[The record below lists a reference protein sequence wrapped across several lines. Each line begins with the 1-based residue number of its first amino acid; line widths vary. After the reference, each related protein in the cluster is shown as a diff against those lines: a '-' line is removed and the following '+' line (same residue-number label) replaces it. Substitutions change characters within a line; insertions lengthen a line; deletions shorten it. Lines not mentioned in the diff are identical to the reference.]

1 MAKSVSGMSEL
12 KELIV
17 SKSSVKQDVFSVTK
31 EVFVDLKDVLADIT
45 TELEA
50 FAAKSDKRISVSL
63 NAPDNFECQ
72 MTLAG
77 DTTIFQMHT
86 NVFVFPP
93 SHMIHR
99 SPYVMKE
106 PKNGYCGVINV
117 FNFLTD
123 SFRYQRMNDSG
134 YLIARIFVNRERHFF
149 VEGEQQLGYLFNDF
163 SKAELNKKEL
173 RKVLELTLKYI
184 LNFELFTPSFSA
196 FKEVKLSDIQELTQ
210 SLKLQTSKR
219 LGFRFQSEEE
229 NDIDF

>member
-1 MAKSVSGMSEL
+1 MTKSVRGMSEL

-17 SKSSVKQDVFSVTK
+17 SKSSVKQDVFTVTK
-31 EVFVDLKDVLADIT
+31 EVFVDLKDVLADIAM
-45 TELEA
+45 ELEA
-50 FAAKSDKRISVSL
+50 FANKSDRRVNVSL
-63 NAPDNFECQ
+63 NAPDDFECQ
-72 MTLAG
+72 MMLAG

-99 SPYVMKE
+99 SPYVMNE
-106 PKNGYCGVINV
+106 AKNGYCGVINI

-149 VEGEQQLGYLFNDF
+149 VEGQQQLGYLFNDF
-163 SKAELNKKEL
+163 NKAELTKKEL
-173 RKVLELTLKYI
+173 RKVLELALKYI
-184 LNFELFTPSFSA
+184 LNFELYTPSFST

-229 NDIDF
+229 NDVDF

>member
-1 MAKSVSGMSEL
+1 MAKSASRMTEI
-12 KELIV
+12 KELII
-17 SKSSVKQDVFSVTK
+17 SKSSVKQDVFTVTK
-31 EVFVDLKDVLADIT
+31 EAFADLKDVLAEAT
-45 TELEA
+45 SELES
-50 FAAKSDKRISVSL
+50 FAAESDKRIAVSL
-63 NAPDNFECQ
+63 NTSDDFECR

-106 PKNGYCGVINV
+106 PKNGYCGVINI

-134 YLIARIFVNRERHFF
+134 YLIARIFVNRDRHFF

-163 SKAELNKKEL
+163 NKAELSRKEL

-196 FKEVKLSDIQELTQ
+196 FKEVKLSDIQEVTQ

-219 LGFRFQSEEE
+219 LGFRFQSEQE
-229 NDIDF
+229 NEIDF